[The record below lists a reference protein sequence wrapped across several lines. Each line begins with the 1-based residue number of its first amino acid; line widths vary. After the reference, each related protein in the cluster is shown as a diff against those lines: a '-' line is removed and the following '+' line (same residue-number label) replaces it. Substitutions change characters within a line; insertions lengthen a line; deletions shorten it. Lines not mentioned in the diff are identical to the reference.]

1 MTEVFLNT
9 RQVARRLSINFH
21 VVQRWMRD
29 GTLPALKMGRAWRMP
44 ESELIRWMDNKKKA
58 AKIVFTDVP
67 CPQYERD

>member
-1 MTEVFLNT
+1 
-9 RQVARRLSINFH
+9 
-21 VVQRWMRD
+21 MRD
-29 GTLPALKMGRAWRMP
+29 GTLPAFKIGTAWRMP